1 MARTASLPPNPED
14 KVPPNPQSVTNSTR
28 KFNKEDES
36 SSKAQSSFDSQK
48 TRATARSKLMEEA
61 KWKGDLL
68 NYTHN
73 LNPRSRNSRRR
84 SANTTKASSTIGRAC
99 LDKCTDWAPLLRNQL
114 NLNLPRES
122 GMFQVVLRM
131 IFLTQ
136 STAMDLLN
144 ELFDNFSMLTR
155 QLLNDLLAPS
165 EFA

>member
-1 MARTASLPPNPED
+1 MARTASLPSTPED
-14 KVPPNPQSVTNSTR
+14 KVPPNPQSVSNSTT
-28 KFNKEDES
+28 NKMNP
-36 SSKAQSSFDSQK
+36 KAQSSFDSQK

-131 IFLTQ
+131 IFLTIY
-136 STAMDLLN
+136 SNGSIERAI
-144 ELFDNFSMLTR
+144 R
-155 QLLNDLLAPS
+155 QLFNANQAAA
-165 EFA
+165 E